1 MKKYNLFSLFLSIAL
16 VFMIFT
22 SCEVEQFDIANG
34 GSLEAQVYP
43 PSTINYVRGA
53 TDGISVQFNPFEN
66 PGKSIQSVSV
76 YKQLKTAL
84 GNSEEVLTAQGPADS
99 FSQTNDELFADV
111 PVGGQVLT
119 ENDLAPGDVWTLRYE
134 MTMGDGKV
142 LNVTTKTTIEFTC
155 VSDIGGEYDGLTNWI
170 DYYGVSDSYS
180 YTTTLVDLG
189 DGEYTLEDLSGGM
202 EPIIW
207 GNPAVE
213 ATIKDVCGT
222 ISLVSAD
229 YLYPYYITEASV
241 DADGIVYIKWRNE
254 YDENG
259 ETWLTPK

>member
-1 MKKYNLFSLFLSIAL
+1 MKIIYNLSKVILLA
-16 VFMIFT
+16 VFVMFAN
-22 SCEVEQFDIANG
+22 SCEEQWDLKDG

-43 PSTINYVRGA
+43 PTTINYIRGA
-53 TDGISVQFNPFEN
+53 TESVSVQFNPYQNE
-66 PGKSIQSVSV
+66 GKSIQSVSV

-84 GNSEEVLTAQGPADS
+84 GNSAEVLTAQGTADS
-99 FSQTNDELFADV
+99 FSQTKEELFADV
-111 PVGGQVLT
+111 PVEGEVLT

-142 LNVTTKTTIEFTC
+142 LNVTTQTTIEFTC
-155 VSDIGGEYDGLTNWI
+155 VSDIGGEYDGVTNWI
-170 DYYGVSDSYS
+170 DYYGTPGNYS
-180 YTTTLVDLG
+180 YTTTLAELG
-189 DGEYTLEDLSGGM
+189 GGEYTLEDLSGGM

-222 ISLVSAD
+222 ISLVAAD
-229 YLYPYYITEASV
+229 YFYGYFITEGRV
-241 DADGIVYIKWRNE
+241 EADGTIYIKWRNE